1 MLCSSA
7 HHIAFSSVP
16 PKTINNKNKSLEREL
31 VLGALSFNGI
41 YSYTYIHLS
50 PAQSYLFLLIHYIT
64 FEVLRLTS
72 KKIHPLKSHVF
83 PLKWSSGGWWAL
95 ITSREFKTQ
104 ASASESEISLAI
116 QSTQPG
122 TAWRKTPHN
131 EFSEAESLPTAESN
145 IPPVDLLTLLKA
157 T

>member
-1 MLCSSA
+1 MPCSSA
-7 HHIAFSSVP
+7 LHSAISSVSL
-16 PKTINNKNKSLEREL
+16 KSINNMNKSLERDL
-31 VLGALSFNGI
+31 VLGAL
-41 YSYTYIHLS
+41 TLS
-50 PAQSYLFLLIHYIT
+50 PAQNSYFFLSFFFFSIT
-64 FEVLRLTS
+64 SHSGYCSSPPRN
-72 KKIHPLKSHVF
+72 HPLKVHVF
-83 PLKWSSGGWWAL
+83 PQKRSLGCWWAL

-131 EFSEAESLPTAESN
+131 EFSEAESLPTAASN
-145 IPPVDLLTLLKA
+145 IPPMDLLTLLNA